1 MKILILGKGF
11 ISEYLVNYLNDT
23 DHSVDCYS
31 REELDYSNDVTLY
44 NKIVD
49 DTEFGNAFD
58 KGYEVIINT
67 AGFTGSPNVDECELR
82 KAECFDLNV
91 KLPKTIEGVC
101 KASGINF
108 INVSSGCIY
117 TGYDKDYTE
126 DDEPNFGMYNNESS
140 FYSKTKHA
148 CELTL
153 DNSFTNTIRIRMP
166 ITSKD
171 DHKNLLCKL
180 KKYDNII
187 DFKNSKT
194 DVTKLCEFIKVVV
207 ENFKPGIYNAV
218 HNNTLTTKEVTEI
231 MTEYGLQNDNW
242 EFVPYEDLPIK
253 ANRSNCVLDNSKA
266 KRDFDF
272 DFGDEEYYVRLNSSI
287 IGKELGWKKN

>member
-1 MKILILGKGF
+1 MKILVLGKGF
-11 ISEYLVNYLNDT
+11 ISNYLVSFLEESN
-23 DHSVDCYS
+23 HSVDCYS
-31 REELDYSNDVTLY
+31 RKEVDYSDDISLY
-44 NKIVD
+44 NLIVNQSD
-49 DTEFGNAFD
+49 FGECYD
-58 KGYEVIINT
+58 VIINT
-67 AGFTGSPNVDECELR
+67 AGFTGNPNVDECESR

-101 KASGINF
+101 KTAGIKF

-126 DDEPNFGMYNNESS
+126 EDEPNFGMYNSESS

-153 DNSFTNTIRIRMP
+153 DNNFTNTIRIRMP
-166 ITSKD
+166 VTSKM
-171 DHKNLLCKL
+171 DHKNLLSKL

-194 DVTKLCEFIKVVV
+194 DVTKLCEFIEVVA

-218 HNNTLTTKEVTEI
+218 HNNTLTTREVTEI
-231 MTEYGLQNDNW
+231 MAEYGLQNDNW
-242 EFVPYEDLPIK
+242 KFIEYEDLPIK

-266 KRDFDF
+266 KRDFNF
-272 DFGDEEYYVRLNSSI
+272 DFGDEEYFIKLNCSVLQQS
-287 IGKELGWKKN
+287 K

>member
-23 DHSVDCYS
+23 NHSVDCYS
-31 REELDYSNDVTLY
+31 REELDYSNDITLY

-49 DTEFGNAFD
+49 QTEFGDAFEE
-58 KGYEVIINT
+58 GYSVVINT

-126 DDEPNFGMYNNESS
+126 EDEPNFGMYNNEAS

-218 HNNTLTTKEVTEI
+218 HNNTLTTKEK
-231 MTEYGLQNDNW
+231 Y
-242 EFVPYEDLPIK
+242 
-253 ANRSNCVLDNSKA
+253 
-266 KRDFDF
+266 
-272 DFGDEEYYVRLNSSI
+272 
-287 IGKELGWKKN
+287 

>member
-49 DTEFGNAFD
+49 QTEFGDAFEE
-58 KGYEVIINT
+58 GYSVVINT

-126 DDEPNFGMYNNESS
+126 EDEPNFGMYNNEAS

-231 MTEYGLQNDNW
+231 MAEYGLQNDNW

-272 DFGDEEYYVRLNSSI
+272 DFGDEEHYVRLNSSI

>member
-11 ISEYLVNYLNDT
+11 ISEYLVKYLNGSE
-23 DHSVDCYS
+23 HSVDCYS
-31 REELDYSNDVTLY
+31 REELDYSDDIVLY

-49 DTEFGNAFD
+49 QADFGEAFGN
-58 KGYEVIINT
+58 GYDVIINT
-67 AGFTGSPNVDECELR
+67 AGFTGSPNVDECESR

-101 KASGINF
+101 KATGIKF

-126 DDEPNFGMYNNESS
+126 EDEPNFGMYNSESS

-153 DNSFTNTIRIRMP
+153 DNDFTNTIRIRMP
-166 ITSKD
+166 VTSKD
-171 DHKNLLCKL
+171 DHKNLLSKL
-180 KKYDNII
+180 NKYDNII

-194 DVTKLCEFIKVVV
+194 DVVKLCEFIEVVA

-218 HNNTLTTKEVTEI
+218 HNKTLTTREVTEI
-231 MTEYGLQNDNW
+231 MAEYGLQNDNW
-242 EFVPYEDLPIK
+242 KFISYEDLPIK

-272 DFGDEEYYVRLNSSI
+272 DFGDEEYYIRLNCSLLQQ
-287 IGKELGWKKN
+287 K

>member
-23 DHSVDCYS
+23 DHSVECYS
-31 REELDYSNDVTLY
+31 RKELDYSNDVTLY

-58 KGYEVIINT
+58 KGYEVVINT
-67 AGFTGSPNVDECELR
+67 AGFTGNPNVDECELR

-126 DDEPNFGMYNNESS
+126 EDEPNFGMYNNEAS

-171 DHKNLLCKL
+171 DHKNLLSKL
-180 KKYDNII
+180 NKYDNII

-194 DVTKLCEFIKVVV
+194 DVIKLCEFIKVVV

-218 HNNTLTTKEVTEI
+218 HNNTLTTREVTEI

-242 EFVPYEDLPIK
+242 KFVPYEDLPIK

-272 DFGDEEYYVRLNSSI
+272 DFGDEEHYIRLNSSI